1 MPPFAVLEKYYNA
14 GRSKEKKRKDEDEDY
29 VESKLS
35 KSIIQQA
42 RLQVSHKGY
51 LNTQKFTTVTTVQF
65 FNPRSLFWADVF

>member
-1 MPPFAVLEKYYNA
+1 MPPFAVLEKYFNA

-51 LNTQKFTTVTTVQF
+51 LKHPEIYHSNYFSI
-65 FNPRSLFWADVF
+65 FNPRSLFWAYVF